1 MGICFCLCSH
11 LSLFSLLL
19 LGHLQLHD
27 ASPLWPEWREESAG
41 PASLS
46 ASSFHL
52 VCLYSKQLL
61 LFIYPRDSPRCSS
74 LALPWFFFLLPPPFL
89 SIFLLCRSLSLSS
102 CLVFVARLRH
112 LPTLFHRLGANGQ
125 QARAVSPPSPPGKI
139 GQGGQSSAAAS

>member
-27 ASPLWPEWREESAG
+27 AYPLWPEWREESAG

-61 LFIYPRDSPRCSS
+61 LFIYPRDSLRCSS
-74 LALPWFFFLLPPPFL
+74 LVLGCFYFCFPLLSFLFF
-89 SIFLLCRSLSLSS
+89 SSVGASLSHPVLSS
-102 CLVFVARLRH
+102 LRDFS
-112 LPTLFHRLGANGQ
+112 TC
-125 QARAVSPPSPPGKI
+125 PPYSTDSELTDSKPWLSLRRVRRVK
-139 GQGGQSSAAAS
+139 